1 MKKQPHCWML
11 NEVRIT
17 EYELVKQ
24 QDSMQNIA
32 KHWHEN
38 NGSLDDDM
46 VIGWRPILENE

>member
-24 QDSMQNIA
+24 QDSLPNIA
-32 KHWHEN
+32 K
-38 NGSLDDDM
+38 L
-46 VIGWRPILENE
+46 